1 MAKRTP
7 GLEKVV
13 SIIPKAIHELGSKQE
28 REYYQHWVLWHW
40 ADIVGEVY
48 ARNVKALRI
57 RRQTLY
63 VYCRDSV
70 WGSETRF
77 RMPQLIQQVNNYAGT
92 KMIKDIKLSQP
103 WDEQDEEGDVKAPED
118 EKKAAPPEK
127 PEIHVGRER
136 AKMPL
141 TPAELSAAKKLS
153 RGIEDED
160 LALKIRELYR
170 KNRQMNK
177 LKAAKGWHPCAVCGS
192 LCPPETEICHRCESQ
207 RQEKIREQ
215 IRTVLRDIPWARY
228 KEVKE
233 YVPECTPRLLNEQR
247 AALVQLQASKVA
259 VNDRQSMEA
268 KTLVMLYRCLPPE
281 HLTEDAINRALYEL
295 RFNMYWPPD
304 FKTPKR
310 YEVIPLRHAKKRQ
323 YGKKNQ
329 ENQQDDSQGG

>member
-77 RMPQLIQQVNNYAGT
+77 RMPQIIQQVNNYAGT

-118 EKKAAPPEK
+118 EKRQLLPKSRKSMSDAS
-127 PEIHVGRER
+127 GR
-136 AKMPL
+136 K
-141 TPAELSAAKKLS
+141 
-153 RGIEDED
+153 
-160 LALKIRELYR
+160 
-170 KNRQMNK
+170 
-177 LKAAKGWHPCAVCGS
+177 
-192 LCPPETEICHRCESQ
+192 CH
-207 RQEKIREQ
+207 
-215 IRTVLRDIPWARY
+215 
-228 KEVKE
+228 
-233 YVPECTPRLLNEQR
+233 
-247 AALVQLQASKVA
+247 
-259 VNDRQSMEA
+259 
-268 KTLVMLYRCLPPE
+268 
-281 HLTEDAINRALYEL
+281 
-295 RFNMYWPPD
+295 
-304 FKTPKR
+304 
-310 YEVIPLRHAKKRQ
+310 
-323 YGKKNQ
+323 
-329 ENQQDDSQGG
+329 